1 MQNPRKN
8 AEGYDDPTAY
18 RALRNIMK
26 QESDPE
32 KRLNALVATL
42 KYIINLA
49 GFDLLNRFELRDR
62 KSKRVF
68 K

>member
-1 MQNPRKN
+1 MPNPRKN

-49 GFDLLNRFELRDR
+49 GFDLLNRLELRDR